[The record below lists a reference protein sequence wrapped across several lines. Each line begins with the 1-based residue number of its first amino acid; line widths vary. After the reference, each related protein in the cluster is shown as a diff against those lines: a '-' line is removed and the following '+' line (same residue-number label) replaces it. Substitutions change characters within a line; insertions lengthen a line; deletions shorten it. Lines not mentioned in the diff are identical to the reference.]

1 MECSGKTKGKR
12 QKANSKRKEVMP
24 NLNAPKAKGDMY
36 MFKSKFQIEDGPI
49 YDGYTNG
56 NHWNGWACP
65 WFTKEVADQI
75 AMEVNADAPY
85 CTMHYDKVN
94 DAFVYKANGDDECV
108 YKANEKGLYPI
119 GNGYWRWDDLSE
131 MESEV

>member
-1 MECSGKTKGKR
+1 
-12 QKANSKRKEVMP
+12 
-24 NLNAPKAKGDMY
+24 

-75 AMEVNADAPY
+75 ATEVNADAPY
-85 CTMHYDKVN
+85 CTMHYDKAN
-94 DAFVYKANGDDECV
+94 DAFVYKAKGDDECI
-108 YKANEKGLYPI
+108 YKANTQGLYPI
-119 GNGYWRWDDLSE
+119 GNGDWRWDNLRE
-131 MESEV
+131 MEGNE

>member
-1 MECSGKTKGKR
+1 
-12 QKANSKRKEVMP
+12 
-24 NLNAPKAKGDMY
+24 

-49 YDGYTNG
+49 YEGYTNG

-65 WFTKEVADQI
+65 YFTRQI
-75 AMEVNADAPY
+75 AEQIAREVNADAPY

-94 DAFVYKANGDDECV
+94 DAFIYKANGDDECV

-119 GNGYWRWDDLSE
+119 GNGDWRWDDLSE
-131 MESEV
+131 IESEV